1 MTEYRLD
8 GKTAIVTGASR
19 GIGRAAA
26 LALARAGAA
35 VVINYARSEKEA
47 QEVLEEIER
56 FGGRA
61 MLAQADV
68 IDYKACE
75 KLVQSTLDRFKRI
88 DILINNA
95 GITRDNL
102 LARMKPQ
109 EWQEVLDTNLT
120 GTFNCTR
127 AVIKPLLKQKSGG
140 RIINI
145 SSVAGLHG
153 NSGQANYAAAKG
165 GVIAFTRAL
174 AKELGS
180 RNITVNAIAPGVIET
195 AMTAVLPEP
204 VKEQMLSRISLGRFG
219 KPEEVAEVILFLAAA
234 GTYITGQ
241 VIAVDG
247 GIAM

>member
-1 MTEYRLD
+1 MQYCLE
-8 GKTAIVTGASR
+8 GKTALVTGASR

-26 LALARAGAA
+26 LALAQAGAA
-35 VVINYARSEKEA
+35 VVINYARSDKEA
-47 QEVLEEIER
+47 RLVLEEIEQA
-56 FGGRA
+56 GGRA
-61 MLAQADV
+61 ALAQADV
-68 IDYKACE
+68 ADYQACE
-75 KLVQSTLDRFKRI
+75 NLVQCALDHFQRI

-102 LARMKPQ
+102 LARMKPD

-145 SSVAGLHG
+145 TSVAGLYG

-165 GVIAFTRAL
+165 GVISFTRSL

-180 RNITVNAIAPGVIET
+180 RRITVNAVAPGVIET
-195 AMTAVLPEP
+195 DMTARLPES
-204 VKEQMLSRISLGRFG
+204 VKAQMLARIALERFG
-219 KPEEVAEVILFLAAA
+219 RPEDVAEVILFLAAA
-234 GTYITGQ
+234 GAYITGQ

>member
-1 MTEYRLD
+1 MTGYSLK
-8 GKTAIVTGASR
+8 GKTALVTGASR

-35 VVINYARSEKEA
+35 VVINYVQNA
-47 QEVLEEIER
+47 QEARFVLEEIER
-56 FGGRA
+56 TGGKA
-61 MLAQADV
+61 VVLQADV
-68 IDYKACE
+68 TDYQACE
-75 KLVQSTLDRFKRI
+75 NMVQSALDHFQRI

-102 LARMKPQ
+102 LVRMKQ
-109 EWQEVLDTNLT
+109 AEWRDVLETNLT
-120 GTFNCTR
+120 GVFNCTR

-145 SSVAGLHG
+145 TSVAGLYG

-165 GVIAFTRAL
+165 GVIAFTRTL

-180 RNITVNAIAPGVIET
+180 RNITVNAVAPGVIDTE
-195 AMTAVLPEP
+195 MTSILPEAM
-204 VKEQMLSRISLGRFG
+204 KAQMLPRIALQRFG
-219 KPEEVAEVILFLAAA
+219 RPEEVAEMILFLAAA
-234 GTYITGQ
+234 GSYITGQ
-241 VIAVDG
+241 VIGVDG

>member
-1 MTEYRLD
+1 EIEQA
-8 GKTAIVTGASR
+8 G
-19 GIGRAAA
+19 GRAA
-26 LALARAGAA
+26 
-35 VVINYARSEKEA
+35 
-47 QEVLEEIER
+47 
-56 FGGRA
+56 
-61 MLAQADV
+61 LAQADV
-68 IDYKACE
+68 ADYQACE
-75 KLVQSTLDRFKRI
+75 NLVQCALDHFQRI

-102 LARMKPQ
+102 LARMKPD

-145 SSVAGLHG
+145 TSVAGLYG

-165 GVIAFTRAL
+165 GVISFTRSL

-180 RNITVNAIAPGVIET
+180 RRITVNAVAPGVIET
-195 AMTAVLPEP
+195 DMTARLPES
-204 VKEQMLSRISLGRFG
+204 VKAQMLARIALERFG
-219 KPEEVAEVILFLAAA
+219 RPEDVAEVILFLAAA
-234 GTYITGQ
+234 GAYITGQ